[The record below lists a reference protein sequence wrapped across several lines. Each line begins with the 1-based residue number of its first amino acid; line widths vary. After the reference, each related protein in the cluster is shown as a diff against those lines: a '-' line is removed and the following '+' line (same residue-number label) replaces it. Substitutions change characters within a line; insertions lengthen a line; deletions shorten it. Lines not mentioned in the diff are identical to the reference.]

1 MGIACN
7 NVIAG
12 DYKNGDIKL
21 KGLRNDKVV
30 LIKKGLLGKDEI
42 VLNKSTVDHIVVVNR
57 QYQQNGVEIYFKNGK
72 KSMVTVDNEVLNKIN
87 AALF

>member
-7 NVIAG
+7 NVISG

-21 KGLRNDKVV
+21 KGLKNDKIV
-30 LIKKGLLGKDEI
+30 LIHKGLLGKTEI
-42 VLNKSTVDHIVVVNR
+42 ELNKSTVDRIVVVNQ

-72 KSMVTVDNEVLNKIN
+72 KSMATVDNDVLNRIK
-87 AALF
+87 ALFF